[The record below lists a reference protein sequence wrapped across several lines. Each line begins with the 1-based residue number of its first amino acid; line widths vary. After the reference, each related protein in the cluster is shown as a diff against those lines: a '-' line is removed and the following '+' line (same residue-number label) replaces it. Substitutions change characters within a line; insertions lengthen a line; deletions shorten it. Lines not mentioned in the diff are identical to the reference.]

1 MNSNPDTTKQA
12 QKVIFSLKL
21 KKFILHYSLIIPVFL
36 GHPPENTWELYLAIS
51 LKFDDHLS

>member
-1 MNSNPDTTKQA
+1 MENADTTKQA